1 MKILKF
7 TGVAL
12 TALLLSSCG
21 GMSKALKQTMVAV
34 FAPEEQGL
42 NITKITDENS
52 HEVYAPVAIGGL
64 FSSTFSKETYA
75 GTKDLRWYSG
85 RYLAISPDGTELAYL
100 SSVNGQQNVMIR
112 KATAA
117 GASTQRTFRVVS
129 DFAWGP
135 DDKLYYTDCSSG
147 TQKGEIAT
155 TNAHSGALMT
165 QLTKQNNDYNP
176 ALSPDGKKLYFTRVD
191 NAGPA
196 VWCLGLK
203 DGTLTMC
210 ARGYNPTP
218 VNANSFLCT
227 RNSTTGVSEIWL
239 VDYVKGME
247 TLILTNKD
255 KGYSCP
261 SISPDGKWILCQGT
275 SNYQGKIKNVDI
287 FAVRIDGSEMVQ
299 LTYHPGNDFCPTWSK
314 DGKSVFFISSR
325 ANDKD
330 KYNIWKIQFV
340 LE

>member
-21 GMSKALKQTMVAV
+21 GVSKTLKQTMLAV

-52 HEVYAPVAIGGL
+52 HDVLPPAFDKGL
-64 FSSTFSKETYA
+64 FKSSFTSTTWA
-75 GTKDLRWYSG
+75 GTKELRWGAG
-85 RYLAISPDGTELAYL
+85 RYLAVSPDGTELAYL
-100 SSVNGQQNVMIR
+100 SLINDQPNVMIR

-117 GASTQRTFRVVS
+117 GASTQRTFRAVD
-129 DFAWGP
+129 DFTWGP
-135 DDKLYYTDCSSG
+135 DDKLYYSDRSSG
-147 TQKGEIAT
+147 TSFEIAT

-165 QLTKQNNDYNP
+165 QLTKQNHDRNP
-176 ALSPDGKKLYFTRVD
+176 ALSPDGKRLYFTRLD

-196 VWCLGLK
+196 IWCLGLK

-210 ARGYNPTP
+210 ARGFNPTP
-218 VNANSFLCT
+218 VNATSFLCT
-227 RNSTTGVSEIWL
+227 RNSTAGVSEIWL

-247 TLILTNKD
+247 TLILTNKE

-261 SISPDGKWILCQGT
+261 SISPDGKWVLCQGT
-275 SNYQGKIKNVDI
+275 SVYQGIKNVDI
-287 FAVRIDGSEMVQ
+287 YAVRMDGSEMVQ
-299 LTYHPGNDFCPTWSK
+299 LTYHPLHDMCPTWSK
-314 DGKSVFFISSR
+314 DGKSVYFLSNR
-325 ANDKD
+325 ANDKN
-330 KYNIWKIQFV
+330 KWNVWKMQFV

>member
-1 MKILKF
+1 MKLLKF

-12 TALLLSSCG
+12 FALSLSSCG
-21 GMSKALKQTMVAV
+21 GMSQALKQTMVAV

-52 HEVYAPVAIGGL
+52 HEVLRPVVQKGAM
-64 FSSTFSKETYA
+64 FSSFAMSTWA
-75 GTKDLRWYSG
+75 GTKDLQWGSG

-100 SSVNGQQNVMIR
+100 SSINDQPNIMIR

-117 GASTQRTFRVVS
+117 GASTQRTFRRVN

-135 DDKLYYTDCSSG
+135 DDKLYYSDISS
-147 TQKGEIAT
+147 TNNSEIAT

-165 QLTKQNNDYNP
+165 QLTKQNYDFNP
-176 ALSPDGKKLYFTRVD
+176 SLSPDGKKLYFTRID
-191 NAGPA
+191 QAGPA
-196 VWCLGLK
+196 IWCLGLK

-210 ARGYNPTP
+210 ARGFNPTP
-218 VNANSFLCT
+218 VNSTSFLCT
-227 RNSTTGVSEIWL
+227 RNSTAGVSEIWL

-247 TLILTNKD
+247 TLILTNKE
-255 KGYSCP
+255 KGFSCP

-275 SNYQGKIKNVDI
+275 SNYQGVKNVDI
-287 FAVRIDGSEMVQ
+287 YAVRIDGSEMVQ
-299 LTYHPGNDFCPTWSK
+299 LTYHPGHDLCPTWSA
-314 DGKSVFFISSR
+314 DGKSVFFMSNR
-325 ANDKD
+325 ANLNQ
-330 KYNIWKIQFV
+330 KYNIWKMQFI